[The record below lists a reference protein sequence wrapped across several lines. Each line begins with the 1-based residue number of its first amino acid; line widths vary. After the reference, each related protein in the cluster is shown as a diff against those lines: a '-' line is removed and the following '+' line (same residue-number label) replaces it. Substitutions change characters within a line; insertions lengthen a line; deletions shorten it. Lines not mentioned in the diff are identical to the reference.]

1 MVKLSLFEIIIT
13 SLTFLLIKFKEK
25 TAKQRNGIKTVLN
38 KMNIK
43 KNLHNNIINYP
54 CQKTS

>member
-13 SLTFLLIKFKEK
+13 SLTFLLIKFIEK